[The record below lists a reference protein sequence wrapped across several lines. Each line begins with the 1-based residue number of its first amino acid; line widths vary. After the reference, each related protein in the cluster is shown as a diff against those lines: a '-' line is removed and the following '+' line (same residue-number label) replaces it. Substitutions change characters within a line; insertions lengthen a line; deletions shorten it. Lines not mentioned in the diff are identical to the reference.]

1 LIATDFSKGADNA
14 MEFTMHL
21 AKVLGQEV
29 VAMHAMGSMEGVD
42 NNTYNALYIDDYRK
56 SKQEALDAW
65 ASGFTGRFDGVT
77 VSTHVE
83 VGSVSSLIV
92 KYAAENPIAI
102 IVMGASGSTGISDLF
117 GSTTSSVVLKT
128 TVPVLIVPPGS
139 TFSPDPTITLAT
151 DFSSGL
157 SFEDVEALN
166 ELINAFGTKKL
177 QVVNV
182 VDKQEGSATG
192 EAGLK
197 KLIPGTELDFNYI
210 EDSNTVEG
218 IFGYINKSQTDI
230 LCVVK
235 HHHNVVY
242 RIFNRST
249 VNKVLNRAITAVLVL
264 HE

>member
-1 LIATDFSKGADNA
+1 
-14 MEFTMHL
+14 
-21 AKVLGQEV
+21 
-29 VAMHAMGSMEGVD
+29 MEGVD
-42 NNTYNALYIDDYRK
+42 NNTYNALYIEDYQK

-65 ASGFTGRFDGVT
+65 ASGFTGRFNGVT
-77 VSTHVE
+77 VSTDVI
-83 VGSVSSLIV
+83 VGSVSSTIL
-92 KYAAENPIAI
+92 KYASEHPIAL

-139 TFSPDPTITLAT
+139 AFSPDPTITLAT

-157 SFEDVEALN
+157 SFEDLEALN

-177 QVVNV
+177 EVVNV
-182 VDKQEGSATG
+182 VDKKEGSASG
-192 EAGLK
+192 EGNLR

-210 EDSNTVEG
+210 EDNNTVEG
-218 IFGYINKSQTDI
+218 IFGFINKSQTDI

-235 HHHNVVY
+235 HHHNVIY

-249 VNKVLNRAITAVLVL
+249 VHKVLNRAITAVLVL